1 MKTKWL
7 SLLLAAALA
16 VSLSACSPSDSGT
29 SDLSQSASGG
39 TSSGSAAAPQQ
50 SLGEFRTDA
59 TLEETV
65 MLDEG
70 GVKITA
76 TGLIYSSYAAEL
88 DLTIENNSGKDLSF
102 ISGSMGYSCN
112 SVNGFMVDDGYLNC
126 DVANGKKANGTIRF
140 SYDSLMLYG
149 IDEIADLE
157 IGFDMSD
164 DDYNHTYSGPIQ
176 LKTSAYETHDY
187 STDHYQ
193 ETITSGAAMSTY
205 GYEML
210 RFSQDPLYD
219 RNGVK
224 LLSSGVM
231 KNSDGSTA
239 LLLELQN
246 TTDSMVY
253 VSASDI
259 AINGLTVEPSTWS
272 SDAVNPGKCRI
283 VDVQLSSVLDPE
295 TWDVYGI
302 GEVGSVSVTLGQKN
316 GEGREIAPKT
326 SIEIVVPG
334 VNAGYDA
341 TGTEIYNKDGLRIIA
356 KAVMEDSADFSDEMY
371 MYLLAEN
378 QSGKTLTIG
387 DQYGSLSVNG
397 YMTDYMGFS
406 QELEDGESAV
416 LSVWLWGDSLEKNQ
430 ITSPEEIQEIEFTLE
445 VKDGYTTV
453 DESKLTIQYGK

>member
-7 SLLLAAALA
+7 SLLLAAALT
-16 VSLSACSPSDSGT
+16 VSLSACTPSDSGT

-39 TSSGSAAAPQQ
+39 TSSGSAAASQQ
-50 SLGEFRTDA
+50 SLGEFRTEA

-102 ISGSMGYSCN
+102 ISGSIGYSCN

-126 DVANGKKANGTIRF
+126 DVANGKKANGTIKF

-187 STDHYQ
+187 STDPYQ
-193 ETITSGAAMSTY
+193 ETITSGAAMNTY
-205 GYEML
+205 GYEMIC
-210 RFSQDPLYD
+210 FNQDSQYD

-253 VSASDI
+253 ISTSDI

-272 SDAVNPGKCRI
+272 SDAVNPGKSRI

-295 TWDVYGI
+295 NWDIFGI
-302 GEVGSVSVTLGQKN
+302 TEIGSVSLSLGQKN

-326 SIEIVVPG
+326 PIEIVVPG
-334 VNAGYDA
+334 ANAGYDA

-356 KAVMEDSADFSDEMY
+356 KAVKKDSASYSDEMY

-378 QSGKTLTIG
+378 RSGKTLSVS
-387 DQYGSLSVNG
+387 DQYNSLSVNG
-397 YMTDYMGFS
+397 YMTDCIGFT
-406 QELEDGESAV
+406 QELEDGQAAV
-416 LSVWLWGDSLEKNQ
+416 LSIWLMSSSLEQNQ

-453 DESKLTIQYGK
+453 DEAKLTIPYGK

>member
-1 MKTKWL
+1 
-7 SLLLAAALA
+7 
-16 VSLSACSPSDSGT
+16 
-29 SDLSQSASGG
+29 
-39 TSSGSAAAPQQ
+39 
-50 SLGEFRTDA
+50 
-59 TLEETV
+59 
-65 MLDEG
+65 
-70 GVKITA
+70 
-76 TGLIYSSYAAEL
+76 
-88 DLTIENNSGKDLSF
+88 
-102 ISGSMGYSCN
+102 
-112 SVNGFMVDDGYLNC
+112 
-126 DVANGKKANGTIRF
+126 
-140 SYDSLMLYG
+140 MLYG

-164 DDYNHTYSGPIQ
+164 DNYNHTYSGPIQ

-210 RFSQDPLYD
+210 HFSQDPLYD

-272 SDAVNPGKCRI
+272 NDAVNPGKCRI

-326 SIEIVVPG
+326 PIEIVVPG
-334 VNAGYDA
+334 ANAGYDA
-341 TGTEIYNKDGLRIIA
+341 AGIEVYNKDGLRIIA
-356 KAVMEDSADFSDEMY
+356 KAVMEDSADYSDEMY

-378 QSGKTLTIG
+378 RSGKTLTIG

-453 DESKLTIQYGK
+453 DESKLMIRYGK

>member
-16 VSLSACSPSDSGT
+16 VSLSACSSSDSGT

-39 TSSGSAAAPQQ
+39 TSSGSAAESQQ

-126 DVANGKKANGTIRF
+126 DVANGKKANGTIKF

-164 DDYNHTYSGPIQ
+164 DNYNHTYSGPIQ

-210 RFSQDPLYD
+210 HFSQDPLYD

-253 VSASDI
+253 VSTSDI

-295 TWDVYGI
+295 IWDIYGI
-302 GEVGSVSVTLGQKN
+302 GDVGSVSVTLGQKN

-326 SIEIVVPG
+326 PIEIVVPG
-334 VNAGYDA
+334 ANAGYDA
-341 TGTEIYNKDGLRIIA
+341 AGTEAYNKDGLRIIA
-356 KAVMEDSADFSDEMY
+356 KAVMEDSG
-371 MYLLAEN
+371 L
-378 QSGKTLTIG
+378 Q
-387 DQYGSLSVNG
+387 
-397 YMTDYMGFS
+397 
-406 QELEDGESAV
+406 
-416 LSVWLWGDSLEKNQ
+416 
-430 ITSPEEIQEIEFTLE
+430 
-445 VKDGYTTV
+445 
-453 DESKLTIQYGK
+453 

>member
-29 SDLSQSASGG
+29 SDLSQSAAGG
-39 TSSGSAAAPQQ
+39 TSSGSAAASQQ
-50 SLGEFRTDA
+50 SLGEFRTEA

-102 ISGSMGYSCN
+102 ISESVGYSCN

-126 DVANGKKANGTIRF
+126 DVANGKKANGTISF
-140 SYDSLMLYG
+140 SYDELMLYG

-193 ETITSGAAMSTY
+193 ETITSGAAMNTY
-205 GYEML
+205 GYEMIC
-210 RFSQDPLYD
+210 FNQDSQYD

-224 LLSSGVM
+224 LLSSGMM

-253 VSASDI
+253 ISTSDI

-283 VDVQLSSVLDPE
+283 VDVQLSSVLEPE
-295 TWDVYGI
+295 NWDIFGI
-302 GEVGSVSVTLGQKN
+302 TEIGSVSLSLGQRN

-341 TGTEIYNKDGLRIIA
+341 AGTEVYNKDGLRIVA
-356 KAVMEDSADFSDEMY
+356 KAVQEDSASYSDEMY

-378 QSGKTLTIG
+378 RSGKTLTIG

-397 YMTDYMGFS
+397 YMTDCIGFA
-406 QELEDGESAV
+406 QELEDGQAAV
-416 LSVWLWGDSLEKNQ
+416 LSIWLMSSSLEQNQ

-453 DESKLTIQYGK
+453 DESELTIQYGK

>member
-126 DVANGKKANGTIRF
+126 DVANGKKANGTIKF

-164 DDYNHTYSGPIQ
+164 DNYNHTYSGPIQ

-205 GYEML
+205 GYEVL

-224 LLSSGVM
+224 L
-231 KNSDGSTA
+231 
-239 LLLELQN
+239 
-246 TTDSMVY
+246 
-253 VSASDI
+253 
-259 AINGLTVEPSTWS
+259 
-272 SDAVNPGKCRI
+272 
-283 VDVQLSSVLDPE
+283 
-295 TWDVYGI
+295 
-302 GEVGSVSVTLGQKN
+302 
-316 GEGREIAPKT
+316 
-326 SIEIVVPG
+326 
-334 VNAGYDA
+334 
-341 TGTEIYNKDGLRIIA
+341 
-356 KAVMEDSADFSDEMY
+356 
-371 MYLLAEN
+371 
-378 QSGKTLTIG
+378 
-387 DQYGSLSVNG
+387 
-397 YMTDYMGFS
+397 
-406 QELEDGESAV
+406 
-416 LSVWLWGDSLEKNQ
+416 
-430 ITSPEEIQEIEFTLE
+430 
-445 VKDGYTTV
+445 
-453 DESKLTIQYGK
+453 

>member
-7 SLLLAAALA
+7 SLLLAVVLT
-16 VSLSACSPSDSGT
+16 VSLSACSSSGSGT
-29 SDLSQSASGG
+29 SDLSQSAAGG
-39 TSSGSAAAPQQ
+39 TSSGSAAASQQ

-70 GVKITA
+70 GIKITA

-102 ISGSMGYSCN
+102 ISGSIGYSCN

-126 DVANGKKANGTIRF
+126 DVANGKKANDTISF
-140 SYDSLMLYG
+140 SYDELMLYG

-187 STDHYQ
+187 STDPYQ
-193 ETITSGAAMSTY
+193 ETITSGAAMNTY
-205 GYEML
+205 GYEMIC
-210 RFSQDPLYD
+210 FNQDSQYD

-224 LLSSGVM
+224 LLSSGMM

-253 VSASDI
+253 ISTSDI
-259 AINGLTVEPSTWS
+259 AINGLMVEPSTWS

-295 TWDVYGI
+295 NWDIFGI
-302 GEVGSVSVTLGQKN
+302 TEIGSVSLSLGQKN

-326 SIEIVVPG
+326 PIEIVVPG
-334 VNAGYDA
+334 ANAGYDA
-341 TGTEIYNKDGLRIIA
+341 TGTEIYNKDGLRIVA
-356 KAVMEDSADFSDEMY
+356 KAVQEDSASYSDEMY

-378 QSGKTLTIG
+378 RSGKTLSVS
-387 DQYGSLSVNG
+387 DQYNSLSVNG
-397 YMTDYMGFS
+397 YMTDCIGFA
-406 QELEDGESAV
+406 QELEDGQAAV
-416 LSVWLWGDSLEKNQ
+416 LSIWLMSSSLEQNQ

-453 DESKLTIQYGK
+453 DEAKLTIQYGK

>member
-1 MKTKWL
+1 
-7 SLLLAAALA
+7 
-16 VSLSACSPSDSGT
+16 
-29 SDLSQSASGG
+29 
-39 TSSGSAAAPQQ
+39 
-50 SLGEFRTDA
+50 
-59 TLEETV
+59 
-65 MLDEG
+65 
-70 GVKITA
+70 
-76 TGLIYSSYAAEL
+76 
-88 DLTIENNSGKDLSF
+88 
-102 ISGSMGYSCN
+102 MGYSCN

-126 DVANGKKANGTIRF
+126 DVANGKKANGTIKF

-164 DDYNHTYSGPIQ
+164 DNYNHTYSGPIQ

-210 RFSQDPLYD
+210 HFSQDSQYD

-224 LLSSGVM
+224 LLSSGMM

-253 VSASDI
+253 ISTSDI

-272 SDAVNPGKCRI
+272 SDAVNPGKSRI

-302 GEVGSVSVTLGQKN
+302 GDVGSVSVTLGQKN

-334 VNAGYDA
+334 TNTGYDA
-341 TGTEIYNKDGLRIIA
+341 AGIEAYNKDGLRIIA
-356 KAVMEDSADFSDEMY
+356 KAVMEDSADYSDEMY

-378 QSGKTLTIG
+378 QSGKTLSVS
-387 DQYGSLSVNG
+387 DQYNSLSVNG
-397 YMTDYMGFS
+397 YMTDCIGFA
-406 QELEDGESAV
+406 QELEDGQAAV
-416 LSVWLWGDSLEKNQ
+416 LSIWLMSSSLEQNQ

-453 DESKLTIQYGK
+453 DEAKLTIQYGK

>member
-16 VSLSACSPSDSGT
+16 VSLSACSPSHSGT

-39 TSSGSAAAPQQ
+39 TSSSSAAASQQ

-102 ISGSMGYSCN
+102 ISGSIGYSCN

-126 DVANGKKANGTIRF
+126 DVANGKKANGTIKF

-176 LKTSAYETHDY
+176 LRTSAYETHDY
-187 STDHYQ
+187 STDPYQ
-193 ETITSGAAMSTY
+193 ETITSGAAMNTY
-205 GYEML
+205 GYEMIC
-210 RFSQDPLYD
+210 FNQDSQYD

-224 LLSSGVM
+224 LLSSGMM

-253 VSASDI
+253 ISTSDI

-272 SDAVNPGKCRI
+272 SDAVNPGKSRI

-295 TWDVYGI
+295 NWDIFGI
-302 GEVGSVSVTLGQKN
+302 TEIGSVSLSLGQKN

-326 SIEIVVPG
+326 PIEIVVPG

-341 TGTEIYNKDGLRIIA
+341 TGTEIYNKDGLRIVA
-356 KAVMEDSADFSDEMY
+356 KAVQEDSADYSDEMY

-378 QSGKTLTIG
+378 QSGKTLTVS
-387 DQYGSLSVNG
+387 DQYNSLSVNG
-397 YMTDYMGFS
+397 YMTDCIGFA
-406 QELEDGESAV
+406 QELEDGQAAV
-416 LSVWLWGDSLEKNQ
+416 LSIWLMSSSLEQNQ

-445 VKDGYTTV
+445 VKDGYTTA